1 MNLLEGPYENI
12 ETSFLIDVFA
22 TASSIVNTSPSLASD
37 LIRSK
42 DMINFRYTIVNNFVN
57 FGVLKVDL
65 YGGQRFWSRYL
76 FTHIIRKGNSIS
88 SLCRSIRSLFLNQ
101 DHHTIVT
108 AGAL

>member
-57 FGVLKVDL
+57 FGVLKVD
-65 YGGQRFWSRYL
+65 
-76 FTHIIRKGNSIS
+76 
-88 SLCRSIRSLFLNQ
+88 
-101 DHHTIVT
+101 
-108 AGAL
+108 